1 MHDEQR
7 DFLAR
12 HLAAESST
20 AERST
25 FARPVPQRILPGA
38 ARRISECDQTALVGQ
53 LCAIR

>member
-12 HLAAESST
+12 HLAAELST

-25 FARPVPQRILPGA
+25 VAPPGPSKNS
-38 ARRISECDQTALVGQ
+38 ARRRPTDL
-53 LCAIR
+53 RM